1 MNFNIN
7 DKKISI
13 NKQNIIIFSLILF
26 FALHFLY
33 FTVVYMINF
42 PYAYDTTSMRI
53 LINESEVLGEN
64 FTIMNFIENLLTDTN
79 SRGIIFPKLLVM
91 PNYLLN
97 NFDSTNIFYLNFVI
111 LATTLLTIFF
121 MLRENSKKLYW
132 TLIPISALIFS
143 PLINSNYWNYTIL
156 IWNLPALCI
165 IASIYFLN
173 KKHNFKNISIV
184 LLLSIISSYS
194 IPLGLAIWI
203 PGITVMLKKYIQ
215 KNIWK
220 QKIPIFYFSS
230 MILIGIIYY
239 LGNIGA
245 QNIISFDE
253 YFSIQT
259 VSVFLTFLAVP
270 FKLKYDILMIITG
283 FASVSIA
290 GFLVYY
296 LAIVRKQF
304 KEIFPWMLFFIVSIG
319 AAILMRIGRFDPY
332 FKGNLPYYTPISEYF
347 QIGIIILVAILIYEI
362 KRDNLLKNKKTILFF
377 LYAIVI
383 IQMIFLIPSYYNGWW
398 KGDYYYNE
406 KTEFVNCYSLHQ
418 DWSIACE
425 EAYNQSLDSGEA
437 RYRTFIIYNYL
448 LKNNYNIF
456 SNPDFN
462 KNTIK
467 ELNDFK
473 KKIDENTDMKKIEGH
488 ITRVNNFELS
498 EKYFLN
504 EDQSLIIFGVISTDN
519 IKEIEVMYLMIDGK
533 PFAKFDDFYDSE
545 STIDINQLTNE
556 TKWTFA
562 LLKSY
567 LPEGCMQISFT
578 GMKNN
583 DLFVLNDETEICN
596 ISN

>member
-1 MNFNIN
+1 VHFYIN
-7 DKKISI
+7 DRKTSI
-13 NKQNIIIFSLILF
+13 NKQNIIIFLLVLF

-33 FTVVYMINF
+33 FTEVYMINF
-42 PYAYDTTSMRI
+42 PYMYDTTSMRI

-64 FTIMNFIENLLTDTN
+64 FTIMNYLENLLNDTN
-79 SRGIIFPKLLVM
+79 SRGIIFPKLVVL

-111 LATTLLTIFF
+111 LSLTLFTIFL

-143 PLINSNYWNYTIL
+143 PLINNNYWNYTIL
-156 IWNLPALCI
+156 IWYLPALCI
-165 IASIYFLN
+165 VASIYFLN
-173 KKHNFKNISIV
+173 KKHNFKNITII
-184 LLLSIISSYS
+184 LLLSIVSSYS
-194 IPLGLAIWI
+194 IPLGLAIWT
-203 PGITVMLKKYIQ
+203 PGIIVMLKKYIR

-230 MILIGIIYY
+230 MIVIGIIYY
-239 LGNIGA
+239 MGNISA
-245 QNIISFDE
+245 QIIIPLDE
-253 YFSIQT
+253 LFSIQT
-259 VSVFLTFLAVP
+259 VSVFLTFIAVP
-270 FKLKYDILMIITG
+270 FKLKYDILMITTG
-283 FASVSIA
+283 FASVLIA

-296 LAIVRKQF
+296 LGLVRKQF
-304 KEIFPWMLFFIVSIG
+304 NEIFPWMLFFAVSIT

-332 FKGNLPYYTPISEYF
+332 FEGNLPYYSPISEYF

-362 KRDNLLKNKKTILFF
+362 KRDNLLRNKKAMLFF
-377 LYAIVI
+377 LYSI
-383 IQMIFLIPSYYNGWW
+383 IIMQMIFLIPSYYNGWW
-398 KGDYYYNE
+398 KGDYYYDQ
-406 KTEFVNCYSLHQ
+406 KTEYINCYSLNQ
-418 DWSIACE
+418 DWSITCE
-425 EAYNQSLDSGEA
+425 NVYNKSFDTKET
-437 RYRTFIIYNYL
+437 YHEKFIIYNYL

-467 ELNDFK
+467 ELNDFDK
-473 KKIDENTDMKKIEGH
+473 KNYENTNIQKIEGH

-504 EDQSLIIFGVISTDN
+504 EDQSLIISGIISIDN

-533 PFAKFDDFYDSE
+533 PFAKFDNFYDSE
-545 STIDINQLTNE
+545 STTDTNQLTNE
-556 TKWTFA
+556 IKWTFA

-583 DLFVLNDETEICN
+583 EPFVLNDETEVCN